1 MAVRR
6 GEGGVDPDLASLA
19 PRTPS
24 DTDYAE
30 IRPIHLAAKGFRR
43 TVLTFG
49 SYRPEEIVAIA
60 RHIAGNE
67 KIAIA
72 EAVTAAGRDARG
84 CVRCQPIPVRPC
96 SWRSHRKGGGL
107 GMMTATTG

>member
-6 GEGGVDPDLASLA
+6 GEGGFDPDLASLA

-43 TVLTFG
+43 TVLTFE

-72 EAVTAAGRDARG
+72 EAVWPLLQAETLAVAFAANRFRYVPVLGGVTAKAVDSA
-84 CVRCQPIPVRPC
+84 
-96 SWRSHRKGGGL
+96 
-107 GMMTATTG
+107 

>member
-43 TVLTFG
+43 TVLTFE

-96 SWRSHRKGGGL
+96 SWRSHRK
-107 GMMTATTG
+107 AVDSA